1 VESPPRGRSFQ
12 EKISVGRPR
21 ARIQLFS
28 RPADPNGMPASR
40 RPKVRVL
47 CVDDDPHVVEGL
59 ALNLRRHFEIF
70 TALSGAQGLGM
81 LEKSGDPVAV
91 VISDMRM
98 PQMTGAA
105 FLAQVRQ
112 RWPDTVRILLTGQT
126 DLDSAVKA
134 VNEGQI
140 FRFLS
145 KPCPPDH
152 LLAAVEAGVEHHRLV
167 TAERVLLEQTLHG
180 AVKALT
186 DILSLQNPLAFGRAT
201 RAKAH
206 VSALAAHLGLGD
218 RWQLEVAAMLSPIGT
233 ITLPPETLEK
243 VYDGRALSESEQA
256 MVSRAPAVAQQL
268 LGNIPRLEPVCEILA
283 HLETRFDGNGKPM
296 PVESSPVGA
305 RLLKIVL
312 DYDALETRGLSEQ
325 PALDMLRSRRGVYDL
340 ELLAA
345 FASFL
350 GRQAEA
356 ITHEVSLARL
366 LPGMVFLAD
375 VRSVSGALLIAR
387 GHEVTPSLLERIRN
401 FSGGRGVVEPLRVL
415 MPPQLV
421 DKLGS

>member
-1 VESPPRGRSFQ
+1 MAVSPRS
-12 EKISVGRPR
+12 
-21 ARIQLFS
+21 
-28 RPADPNGMPASR
+28 
-40 RPKVRVL
+40 KVRVL
-47 CVDDDPHVVEGL
+47 CVDDEPQVVEAL
-59 ALNLRRHFEIF
+59 ALNLRRRFEMS
-70 TALSGAQGLGM
+70 TALGGAQGLEV
-81 LEKSGDPVAV
+81 LEKSSPFAV

-126 DLDSAVKA
+126 DLDSAIKA

-152 LLAAVEAGVEHHRLV
+152 LLAAVEAGVEHHRLL

-206 VSALAAHLGLGD
+206 VSALGAHLGLPE

-243 VYDGRALSESEQA
+243 VYDGRPLSDAEQA
-256 MVSRAPAVAQQL
+256 MVSRAPAIAQQL
-268 LGNIPRLEPVCEILA
+268 LGNIPRLEPVCEILT
-283 HLETRFDGNGKPM
+283 HLETRPG
-296 PVESSPVGA
+296 ESDEPLASPVGA
-305 RLLKIVL
+305 RLLKLVL

-325 PALDMLRSRRGVYDL
+325 EALDALRGRRGVYDV

-345 FASFL
+345 FATFL

-356 ITHEVSLARL
+356 ITRELSLARL
-366 LPGMVFLAD
+366 LPGMVFIAD

-387 GHEVTPSLLERIRN
+387 GHEVTSSLLERIRN

-415 MPPQLV
+415 VPPHLV
-421 DKLGS
+421 EKLGA